1 MLCPIQEGQN
11 FGADVTRLIME
22 KIMSKMRYFIIKTI
36 DFIRSGI
43 KNLYNRL
50 LTTRMTILLVKN
62 KGEEY
67 ILHKKGC
74 QQSKIHTVK
83 QTPSIVHVI
92 YHFARR
98 N

>member
-1 MLCPIQEGQN
+1 
-11 FGADVTRLIME
+11 ME

-50 LTTRMTILLVKN
+50 LTTMMTILLVKN

-74 QQSKIHTVK
+74 QQSKILYCKTNSLHCPRYLSFRTAQLTIAFK
-83 QTPSIVHVI
+83 C
-92 YHFARR
+92 
-98 N
+98 